1 MSDESKIIEALKN
14 TTAPPPPIHQPP
26 PQLMALAKSI
36 VDGVNT
42 GQITSLAVIIAGPNG
57 QIGWPAF
64 GMQVAELSLGAEFL
78 RDDLKTNMR
87 GQKKILKAS

>member
-1 MSDESKIIEALKN
+1 MTDEAKIIEALKN
-14 TTAPPPPIHQPP
+14 TTGALPPVHQAP
-26 PQLMALAKSI
+26 PQLVALAKSI

-42 GQITSLAVIIAGPNG
+42 GQITSLACIIAGPTG

-64 GMQVAELSLGAEFL
+64 GMQVAELMLGAEFL
-78 RDDLKTNMR
+78 RDDLKINMR